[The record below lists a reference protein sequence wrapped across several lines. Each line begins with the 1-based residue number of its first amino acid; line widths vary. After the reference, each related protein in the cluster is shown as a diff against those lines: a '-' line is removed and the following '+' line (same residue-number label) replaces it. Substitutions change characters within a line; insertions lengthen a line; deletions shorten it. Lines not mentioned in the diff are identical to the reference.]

1 MKTIGK
7 YWNDIILQA
16 SGNSIAQIIGILG
29 MPILTRLY
37 TPEDFAVQ
45 TIFIQIVTFLA
56 GFVSL
61 RYEYFIPL
69 TKSKNESMTIM
80 KFICLHGMK
89 AVSLSLLTMYVLE
102 RAGALDFVRSN
113 NVYIFYVAPIAAYA
127 ISISLLFQHEAQ
139 RQNNFSESA
148 KSEINGKLFYIL
160 SGIALSIFKS
170 NIGLVLTTPFGAIGK
185 IFYLKKYVRTFLSD
199 FRKERIEKEIVRR
212 YKGRSAGLVVSNMIL
227 ITAGAAPVF
236 FIERKFDTEA
246 LGNFSLVM
254 ATIFLPS
261 GLLGAAIGTVFF
273 QRAAAFANMHEYDE
287 IFVLWRE
294 TLKKSIFIGLPV
306 YSAIFLMSP
315 YLYPLVFGH
324 NWSQAGRFAEAMAL
338 AAFLSFIAGPLDK
351 LSLVFSIGYYLPLI
365 HIFRLISILLA
376 MFLALKFKLNVYYF
390 VFFLSCALALSYL
403 LDLIICR
410 MLVTMKIKVLH
421 EN

>member
-185 IFYLKKYVRTFLSD
+185 IFYLKK
-199 FRKERIEKEIVRR
+199 
-212 YKGRSAGLVVSNMIL
+212 
-227 ITAGAAPVF
+227 
-236 FIERKFDTEA
+236 
-246 LGNFSLVM
+246 
-254 ATIFLPS
+254 
-261 GLLGAAIGTVFF
+261 
-273 QRAAAFANMHEYDE
+273 
-287 IFVLWRE
+287 
-294 TLKKSIFIGLPV
+294 
-306 YSAIFLMSP
+306 
-315 YLYPLVFGH
+315 
-324 NWSQAGRFAEAMAL
+324 
-338 AAFLSFIAGPLDK
+338 
-351 LSLVFSIGYYLPLI
+351 
-365 HIFRLISILLA
+365 
-376 MFLALKFKLNVYYF
+376 
-390 VFFLSCALALSYL
+390 
-403 LDLIICR
+403 
-410 MLVTMKIKVLH
+410 
-421 EN
+421 